1 MTAESGR
8 SSEVVVICIRTP
20 NEFNYV
26 GVTHVAMGDRFYNVG
41 QMVFRR
47 LHVGVVGSR
56 RVCGCVCACV
66 FFCVVMRWGGRL
78 VRRGGCFFR
87 RRCC

>member
-8 SSEVVVICIRTP
+8 SSEVGVICIRTP

-56 RVCGCVCACV
+56 RVCVCVCVRVFLCCYALGWAFGASRRV
-66 FFCVVMRWGGRL
+66 FF
-78 VRRGGCFFR
+78 
-87 RRCC
+87 